1 MRTGVLIFSALCLL
15 VAGCT
20 ASPPSQVDNI
30 CRIFEEK
37 RSWHRDVKKSAQ
49 KWKSSVPI
57 IMAIIYQESRFRA
70 DAKPPRRRILGFIP
84 GPRPS
89 DAYGYSQALEDTWNG
104 YRRQTGQRGA
114 DRDKFKDAVD
124 FIGWYNQ
131 GSVTRLGI
139 ARQDA
144 YRLYLAY
151 HEGWGDMQGELGRAN
166 LGCQKWHARWSSG
179 PRPISASCATAPTR
193 SGKNGAGFPFDTETV
208 SLFPISCSFLQDG
221 RVLIPCRWIV
231 NADAT
236 VSDL

>member
-89 DAYGYSQALEDTWNG
+89 DAYGYSQALEDTWNS

-151 HEGWGDMQGELGRAN
+151 HEGWGGYKRRTWQSKPWLTKVAQKVKQRAATYKRQLN
-166 LGCQKWHARWSSG
+166 SCPYTARKKWRWL
-179 PRPISASCATAPTR
+179 
-193 SGKNGAGFPFDTETV
+193 PF
-208 SLFPISCSFLQDG
+208 
-221 RVLIPCRWIV
+221 
-231 NADAT
+231 
-236 VSDL
+236 

>member
-89 DAYGYSQALEDTWNG
+89 DAYGYSQALEDTWNS

-151 HEGWGDMQGELGRAN
+151 HEGWGGYARRTWQSKPWLPKVARKVEQRAATYKRQLRN
-166 LGCQKWHARWSSG
+166 CPYTERKKWRWL
-179 PRPISASCATAPTR
+179 
-193 SGKNGAGFPFDTETV
+193 PF
-208 SLFPISCSFLQDG
+208 
-221 RVLIPCRWIV
+221 
-231 NADAT
+231 
-236 VSDL
+236 

>member
-1 MRTGVLIFSALCLL
+1 MRTGLLIFSALCLL

-30 CRIFEEK
+30 CQIFEEK

-49 KWKSSVPI
+49 KWESSVPI

-89 DAYGYSQALEDTWNG
+89 DAYGYSQALKDTWDI
-104 YRRQTGQRGA
+104 YRQQTGRRGA

-131 GSVTRLGI
+131 DSVTRLGI

-151 HEGWGDMQGELGRAN
+151 HEGWGGYKRRTWQSKPWLTKVARNVRQRAATYERQ
-166 LGCQKWHARWSSG
+166 LRSCPYTEQKKWRWL
-179 PRPISASCATAPTR
+179 
-193 SGKNGAGFPFDTETV
+193 PF
-208 SLFPISCSFLQDG
+208 
-221 RVLIPCRWIV
+221 
-231 NADAT
+231 
-236 VSDL
+236 